1 MRIDRPFYFPGRTGA
16 HSQELIKMADDQPT
30 DGGQDPTEGQAQP
43 NPTPTPDGGQDPQTF
58 DAAYVKQLR
67 DEAAGYRTKLRDAES
82 AAKKH
87 ETELKRL
94 AKSQDEAAV
103 KELEEQGKFKE
114 LAEKNAL
121 KLAEAQKQISDFETV
136 TAELDL
142 YKSKLGEMLKGQR
155 DGLPEPIV
163 ELLDSKSP
171 IEQLEWLSKY
181 KAQLAGQPQQ
191 PGRQTPQQQAA
202 ALSTFNP
209 QGGDGAALSDE
220 QRVARL
226 NQKAGFGQSVF
237 G

>member
-1 MRIDRPFYFPGRTGA
+1 
-16 HSQELIKMADDQPT
+16 MADDQPT
-30 DGGQDPTEGQAQP
+30 DGGQDPTPGQPQP
-43 NPTPTPDGGQDPQTF
+43 NPTPTPSGDEPQTF

-67 DEAAGYRTKLRDAES
+67 DEAASYRTKLRETEAT
-82 AAKKH
+82 AKKH
-87 ETELKRL
+87 EAELKKL
-94 AKSQDEAAV
+94 AKSQDEAAA

-136 TAELDL
+136 TTELEL

-155 DGLPEPIV
+155 EGLPEPIV

-171 IEQLEWLSKY
+171 IEQLEWLAKY
-181 KAQLAGQPQQ
+181 KAQLAGQQ
-191 PGRQTPQQQAA
+191 PGQRPTGAQQAA
-202 ALSTFNP
+202 ALATFNP
-209 QGGDGAALSDE
+209 AGGNGAQETDQ

-226 NQKAGFGQSVF
+226 NHQAGRGQSVF

>member
-1 MRIDRPFYFPGRTGA
+1 
-16 HSQELIKMADDQPT
+16 MADDQPT
-30 DGGQDPTEGQAQP
+30 DGGQTPTEGQAQP
-43 NPTPTPDGGQDPQTF
+43 NPTPTPDDGQDPQTF

-67 DEAAGYRTKLRDAES
+67 DEAASYRTRLRETEA

-87 ETELKRL
+87 ETELKKL
-94 AKSQDEAAV
+94 AKSQDDAAV

-163 ELLDSKSP
+163 ELLDSTSP

-191 PGRQTPQQQAA
+191 PGRQTQQQAA